1 VLSETE
7 VAKLYTGDTRS
18 DIGSEAE
25 KMRFANTINDL
36 VVKFIRL
43 DYNDALGAEM
53 LRGRPAVMERIRPI
67 DFRAYEVEVRELW
80 LDVFEDELRGLHG
93 AGFVHRSLK
102 RPSNLGGLAFDN
114 ILLTEGGLRLIGV
127 GISALKKQVGDIIF
141 EKYVA
146 NEEAEMA
153 EFRDYFLNR

>member
-1 VLSETE
+1 M
-7 VAKLYTGDTRS
+7 AKLYTGDTRS

-25 KMRFANTINDL
+25 KMRFANTI
-36 VVKFIRL
+36 
-43 DYNDALGAEM
+43 
-53 LRGRPAVMERIRPI
+53 
-67 DFRAYEVEVRELW
+67 EVEVKELW
-80 LDVFEDELRGLHG
+80 LDVFEDELRGMHG

-114 ILLTEGGLRLIGV
+114 ILLTEQGLRLIDV
-127 GISALKKQVGDIIF
+127 GISALKKQGGNIIF